1 MATQSSPQA
10 SGLSYQPKEPAIKIR
25 VLWKWSFL
33 FLLVL
38 VAWGTYQCTSALRM
52 ASRLSEP
59 AVRQFHK
66 QLDAGQYEATCGQAA
81 EGFCASGAEGDTMR
95 FLKGVHEKL
104 GNTGA
109 AQRGNMNVNS
119 SSSGTF
125 VTVQYN
131 TTFALGPAAE
141 TFTWIKSGNT
151 LRLYKYEVQSNA
163 LFLR

>member
-10 SGLSYQPKEPAIKIR
+10 TGLSYQPKEPVIKIR

-38 VAWGTYQCTSALRM
+38 VAWGMYQCTSALRM

-59 AVRQFHK
+59 AVRHFHQ
-66 QLDAGQYEATCGQAA
+66 QLDAAQYDAICGQAA
-81 EGFCASGAEGDTMR
+81 EGFCASGAEGQTVR

-119 SSSGTF
+119 STGGTF

-131 TTFALGPAAE
+131 TSFAIGPAEE
-141 TFTWIKSGNT
+141 TFTWIKGGNT
-151 LRLYKYEVQSNA
+151 FKLYKYNVQSNA
-163 LFLR
+163 LFLK